1 MLLKKRSETQL
12 SMKATLKKFKPLK
25 LINYQLRF
33 YKNSISLIP
42 QRLFFMNN
50 HPNGFLINQIEA
62 LITQNSSKP
71 KNNNE
76 KKK

>member
-1 MLLKKRSETQL
+1 
-12 SMKATLKKFKPLK
+12 
-25 LINYQLRF
+25 
-33 YKNSISLIP
+33 
-42 QRLFFMNN
+42 MNN